1 MRSVSEPGA
10 EVAKVEERIKVSS
23 LVKRFGTFTAVDDV
37 SFAVHENEFFS
48 LLGPSGCGKTTTL
61 RCISGLEQPTEG
73 DIYISG
79 QLVTSPEKNV
89 MVPPERRGIGM
100 VFQNYAVWPHMTV
113 EQNMSYPLRL
123 AKKPKE
129 KINRKMV
136 YLLDL
141 LELQGLE
148 KRFPSELSG
157 GQQQRV
163 ALGRALS
170 TDPEVMLLDEPL
182 SNLDAKLREQMR
194 FELKDLQRKTG
205 ISILY
210 VTHDQVEAMA
220 MSDRVAVMKSGAV
233 VQEGAPH
240 DIYEKPKD
248 KFVADFIGTMNF
260 VPCSVIG
267 RTEQGVTIRLRSG
280 AEFVIEGSSA
290 NKGDYTLAIRPED
303 IILGTER
310 GVECEVDVRI
320 FLGNVIEY
328 RVRIGENLFRVQ
340 TNASMRLEPGDR
352 TRAFIQNGL
361 VFPK

>member
-1 MRSVSEPGA
+1 M
-10 EVAKVEERIKVSS
+10 EERIRVSN
-23 LVKRFGTFTAVDDV
+23 LVKRFGAFTAVHDV
-37 SFAVHENEFFS
+37 SFTVHENEFFS

-73 DIYISG
+73 EVYISS
-79 QLVTSPEKNV
+79 QLVTSPARSV

-123 AKKPKE
+123 ARKTRE
-129 KINRKMV
+129 HINAKMA
-136 YLLDL
+136 YLMDL
-141 LELQGLE
+141 LELEGLE
-148 KRFPSELSG
+148 KRYPSELSG

-170 TDPEVMLLDEPL
+170 TDPKVMLLDEPL

-220 MSDRVAVMKSGAV
+220 MSDRVAVMNAGTV

-240 DIYEKPKD
+240 DIYANPTD

-260 VPCSVIG
+260 VPGTVVSA
-267 RTEQGVTIRLRSG
+267 TEQGAIVRLRSG
-280 AEFVIEGSSA
+280 AEVSVRGSSP
-290 NKGDYTLAIRPED
+290 KTGSCTLAIRPED
-303 IILGTER
+303 IALGTER

-328 RVRIGENLFRVQ
+328 RVRIGDDLFRVQ
-340 TNASMRLEPGDR
+340 TSASMRLEPGDCA
-352 TRAFIQNGL
+352 RAIIQHAL
-361 VFPK
+361 VFPE

>member
-1 MRSVSEPGA
+1 M
-10 EVAKVEERIKVSS
+10 EERIKVVG
-23 LVKRFGTFTAVDDV
+23 LTKQFGTFTAVNDV
-37 SFAVHENEFFS
+37 SFTVHSNEFFS

-61 RCISGLEQPTEG
+61 RCIAGLEQPTAG
-73 DIYISG
+73 DIYINNA
-79 QLVTSPEKNV
+79 LMTSVSRNV
-89 MVPPERRGIGM
+89 MMPPERRGIGM

-123 AKKPKE
+123 AKRSKQE
-129 KINRKMV
+129 IAAKMD

-141 LELQGLE
+141 LKLKGLE
-148 KRFPSELSG
+148 KRYPSELSG

-170 TDPEVMLLDEPL
+170 TDPKVMLLDEPL

-205 ISILY
+205 IAILY

-220 MSDRVAVMKSGAV
+220 MSDRVAVMKSAAI

-240 DIYEKPKD
+240 EIYEKPGD

-260 VPCSVIG
+260 VPG
-267 RTEQGVTIRLRSG
+267 RVVRSTDEGAVVQLQGGATAVAKGSTITSG
-280 AEFVIEGSSA
+280 
-290 NKGDYTLAIRPED
+290 NCTLAVRPED
-303 IILGTER
+303 IVLGPD
-310 GVECEVDVRI
+310 GDFDCEVQVRI

-328 RVRIGENLFRVQ
+328 RVRIGEDYFRVQ
-340 TNASMRLEPGDR
+340 TSASQRFEPGEM
-352 TRAFIQNGL
+352 TRASIRNCL
-361 VFPK
+361 VFPE

>member
-1 MRSVSEPGA
+1 M
-10 EVAKVEERIKVSS
+10 EERIRVSN
-23 LVKRFGTFTAVDDV
+23 LAKRFGTFAAVHDV
-37 SFAVHENEFFS
+37 SFTVHENEFFS

-73 DIYISG
+73 DIHISG
-79 QLVTSPEKNV
+79 RLVTSSKKNV
-89 MVPPERRGIGM
+89 MLPPERRGIGM

-123 AKKPKE
+123 AKKSRDH
-129 KINRKMV
+129 IDAKMA
-136 YLLDL
+136 YLVDL
-141 LELQGLE
+141 LELTGLE
-148 KRFPSELSG
+148 KRYPSELSG

-170 TDPEVMLLDEPL
+170 TDPKVMLLDEPL

-220 MSDRVAVMKSGAV
+220 MSDRVAVMNAGSI

-240 DIYEKPKD
+240 SIYAHPTD

-260 VPCSVIG
+260 VPGTVISV
-267 RTEQGVTIRLRSG
+267 TEQGALVRLRSG
-280 AEFVIEGSSA
+280 VEVNIQGSTPKTGSC
-290 NKGDYTLAIRPED
+290 TLAIRPED
-303 IILGTER
+303 ILLGTVH
-310 GVECEVDVRI
+310 GADCEVGVRI

-328 RVRIGENLFRVQ
+328 RVRIGEDLLRVQ
-340 TNASMRLEPGDR
+340 TNSSVRFEPGDR
-352 TRAFIQNGL
+352 ALAFVQHAL
-361 VFPK
+361 VFPE

>member
-1 MRSVSEPGA
+1 M
-10 EVAKVEERIKVSS
+10 EERIKVSN
-23 LVKRFGTFTAVDDV
+23 LYKRFGTYTAVDDV
-37 SFAVHENEFFS
+37 SFSVHENEFFS

-61 RCISGLEQPTEG
+61 RCISGLERPTEG
-73 DIYISG
+73 DIHISG
-79 QLVTSPEKNV
+79 QLVTSPAKNV

-123 AKKPKE
+123 AKRPKDDI
-129 KINRKMV
+129 KAKMD
-136 YLLDL
+136 YLVDL
-141 LELQGLE
+141 LKLRGLE

-170 TDPEVMLLDEPL
+170 TDPKVMLLDEPL

-194 FELKDLQRKTG
+194 FELKDLQRTTG

-220 MSDRVAVMKSGAV
+220 MSDRVAVMNAGAV
-233 VQEGAPH
+233 VQEGVPH
-240 DIYEKPKD
+240 EIYQRPND

-260 VPCSVIG
+260 IPG
-267 RTEQGVTIRLRSG
+267 RVVGSIESGVVLRLRSG
-280 AEFVIEGSSA
+280 AEVEIEGSSA
-290 NKGDYTLAIRPED
+290 RSGDCVAAVRPED
-303 IILGTER
+303 IVLGAEC
-310 GVECEVDVRI
+310 GIECEVDVRI

-328 RVRIGENLFRVQ
+328 RVRIGEDLLRVQ
-340 TNASMRLEPGDR
+340 TSAAMRLEPGDR
-352 TRAFIQNGL
+352 TVARIQHGL
-361 VFPK
+361 VFPE

>member
-1 MRSVSEPGA
+1 M
-10 EVAKVEERIKVSS
+10 EERIRVSN
-23 LVKRFGTFTAVDDV
+23 LAKRFGTFTAVHDV
-37 SFAVHENEFFS
+37 SFTVHENEFFS

-73 DIYISG
+73 EIYISG
-79 QLVTSPEKNV
+79 QLVTSPGRNV

-113 EQNMSYPLRL
+113 EQNMSYPLRV
-123 AKKPKE
+123 AKKPRE
-129 KINRKMV
+129 QVNAKMA
-136 YLLDL
+136 YLMDL
-141 LELQGLE
+141 LELRGLE
-148 KRFPSELSG
+148 TRYPSELSG

-170 TDPEVMLLDEPL
+170 TDPKVMLLDEPL

-220 MSDRVAVMKSGAV
+220 MSDRVAVMNAGAV

-240 DIYEKPKD
+240 DIYANPVD

-260 VPCSVIG
+260 VPGTVINV
-267 RTEQGVTIRLRSG
+267 TQQGALVRLRG
-280 AEFVIEGSSA
+280 GVEVNIQGSTPKTGSC
-290 NKGDYTLAIRPED
+290 TLAIRPED
-303 IILGTER
+303 ILLGAEH
-310 GVECEVDVRI
+310 GADCEVDVRI

-328 RVRIGENLFRVQ
+328 RVRIGEDLLRVQ
-340 TNASMRLEPGDR
+340 TNASVRFEPGDHA
-352 TRAFIQNGL
+352 RAVIQHAL
-361 VFPK
+361 VFPE

>member
-1 MRSVSEPGA
+1 
-10 EVAKVEERIKVSS
+10 VARVEERIKVSN
-23 LVKRFGTFTAVDDV
+23 LVKRFGTFTAVHDV
-37 SFAVHENEFFS
+37 SFTVHENEFFS

-73 DIYISG
+73 EIHISG

-123 AKKPKE
+123 AKRPKE
-129 KINRKMV
+129 EINAKMA

-141 LELQGLE
+141 LELEGLE
-148 KRFPSELSG
+148 RRFPSELSG

-170 TDPEVMLLDEPL
+170 TDPRVMLLDEPL

-194 FELKDLQRKTG
+194 FELKDIQRKTG

-220 MSDRVAVMKSGAV
+220 MSDRVAVMNSGKV

-240 DIYEKPKD
+240 DIYETPKD

-260 VPCSVIG
+260 VPCSVTG
-267 RTEQGVTIRLRSG
+267 KTEKGIDIRLRGG
-280 AEFVIEGSSA
+280 AEFGLDGSSV
-290 NKGDYTLAIRPED
+290 NKGDYILAIRPED
-303 IILGTER
+303 IILGTEQ

-328 RVRIGENLFRVQ
+328 RVRIGEDLLRVQ
-340 TNASMRLEPGDR
+340 TNSSMRFEPGDR

>member
-48 LLGPSGCGKTTTL
+48 LGPSGCGKTTTL

-267 RTEQGVTIRLRSG
+267 RTEQKSPFGFEAGQSLSLRDRQLTRRLHAR
-280 AEFVIEGSSA
+280 
-290 NKGDYTLAIRPED
+290 NKA
-303 IILGTER
+303 
-310 GVECEVDVRI
+310 
-320 FLGNVIEY
+320 
-328 RVRIGENLFRVQ
+328 
-340 TNASMRLEPGDR
+340 
-352 TRAFIQNGL
+352 
-361 VFPK
+361 

>member
-1 MRSVSEPGA
+1 MGA
-10 EVAKVEERIKVSS
+10 EVVLVEERIRVSN
-23 LVKRFGTFTAVDDV
+23 LAKQFGTFTAVHDV
-37 SFAVHENEFFS
+37 SFTVHENEFFS

-73 DIYISG
+73 EVYISG
-79 QLVTSPEKNV
+79 RLVTAPTKNV

-123 AKKPKE
+123 AKKPRE
-129 KINRKMV
+129 HVAAKMA
-136 YLLDL
+136 YLMDL
-141 LELQGLE
+141 LELKGLE
-148 KRFPSELSG
+148 KRYPSELSG

-170 TDPEVMLLDEPL
+170 TDPKVMLLDEPL

-220 MSDRVAVMKSGAV
+220 MSDRVAVMNAGAV

-240 DIYEKPKD
+240 DIYANPTD

-260 VPCSVIG
+260 VPGTVVSA
-267 RTEQGVTIRLRSG
+267 TEQGARVRLRGG
-280 AEFVIEGSSA
+280 AEVTVRESSLSAGSC
-290 NKGDYTLAIRPED
+290 TLAIRPED
-303 IILGTER
+303 ILLGTER
-310 GVECEVDVRI
+310 GVDCEVDVRI

-328 RVRIGENLFRVQ
+328 RVRIGEDLLRVQ
-340 TNASMRLEPGDR
+340 TNASIRLEPGDR
-352 TRAFIQNGL
+352 TRAVIQHAL
-361 VFPK
+361 VFPE